1 MLLFTFTGLSPSMVL
16 LSKSFNFALQIML
29 QSYNPAIA
37 LTMTVW
43 ALPFSL
49 ATT

>member
-1 MLLFTFTGLSPSMVL
+1 MVL
-16 LSKSFNFALQIML
+16 LSKSFNLANQVML

-37 LTMTVW
+37 LTITVW
-43 ALPFSL
+43 ALPCSL